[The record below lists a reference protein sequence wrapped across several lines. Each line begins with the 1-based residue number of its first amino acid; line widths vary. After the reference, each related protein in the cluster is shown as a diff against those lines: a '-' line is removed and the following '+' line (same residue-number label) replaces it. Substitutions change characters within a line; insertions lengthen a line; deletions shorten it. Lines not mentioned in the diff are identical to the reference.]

1 MWLSRLS
8 VAALLLLVL
17 VLPVLAGT
25 MDDYYEVIQT
35 LRCDCGCHPQSI
47 EACACGRADQLRDI
61 IRGQV
66 LGTDGNPPKNAQ
78 EVIALYVAEHGEQ
91 IRIAPAAAGFNLL
104 AWLGPLVGL
113 VLGLLAAV
121 ALVRYLAGSRQ
132 AVVADGVPG
141 GPAAEMLPGV
151 PVDDPYRQK
160 LQKQLEEW
168 E

>member
-8 VAALLLLVL
+8 TAALLLLVL

-25 MDDYYEVIQT
+25 MDDYHEAIQT

-66 LGTDGNPPKNAQ
+66 FGSDGNEPMNAQ

-121 ALVRYLAGSRQ
+121 ALVRHLASSRQ
-132 AVVADGVPG
+132 PAVADGIPG
-141 GPAAEMLPGV
+141 GSAPEIMPGI
-151 PVDDPYRQK
+151 PSDDPYRQK